1 MIRLKRH
8 IWVNNMNE
16 KFVITIAR
24 GYGSGGRTIGQMI
37 SERLGVEFYDKDL
50 IKLAS
55 EESGINEALF
65 GQSDEKTKSVF
76 GKKYTGEIIPPSKR
90 DYTSEEN
97 LFNFQAKVI
106 KRLAE
111 EKSCIIVGR
120 CADFVLRGF
129 PNVVRV
135 FVYADEESCIKN
147 VAEVKGIFDR
157 KEAQRKIASI
167 DKERAAY
174 YKSHT
179 GNDWE
184 DVRNYDL
191 CLNSSGLGTTPA
203 RGFEKCV
210 EIICDYLNVFLK

>member
-1 MIRLKRH
+1 
-8 IWVNNMNE
+8 MNE

-24 GYGSGGRTIGQMI
+24 GYGSGGRTIGQML

-76 GKKYTGEIIPPSKR
+76 GKKYTGEIIPPNKR

-129 PNVVRV
+129 PNLVRV

-157 KEAQRKIASI
+157 KEAQRKITAI

-191 CLNSSGLGTTPA
+191 CLNSSNLDATSARGTTPA

-210 EIICDYLNVFLK
+210 EIICNYLNVALK